1 MKARIKNPSNRVY
14 VTETQIH
21 DAVEAEVETIKKE
34 VYKEAVQDITVQ
46 TLATVLYCLETC
58 YDWKEQRLKKF
69 VQYLHDTEDLMV
81 NPSPLHHRFSH
92 LDNKQRMK
100 ELYGIDLEQ
109 EFPAHCVDTRGVSI

>member
-1 MKARIKNPSNRVY
+1 MKAHMKHPQNRVY
-14 VTETQIH
+14 VTEAQIH
-21 DAVEAEVETIKKE
+21 NAVEAEAETIKKE

-100 ELYGIDLEQ
+100 DLYGIDLEK